1 MVDFI
6 EGFKERGCFPLIF
19 SDLYERLFLKQEI
32 LALRTSSK
40 TAIIFLTDFFI
51 FLISGYLALVV
62 ENGRLFYPELIEV
75 FKVSWLPVLGIII
88 LVFLGAYK
96 SIIRF
101 IDFSAIF
108 RLIRGLVLLMI
119 LSSLIIFG
127 GFGFKEFYG
136 AVALD
141 SWIMGWLFSVILIIG
156 SRLMAHAYFSEAVV
170 DSRVIIY
177 GAGSA
182 GIQLATAL
190 KVSQEM
196 QPIAFVDRDK
206 SLHNSYVG
214 GLKFYLLR
222 L

>member
-1 MVDFI
+1 MKDF
-6 EGFKERGCFPLIF
+6 
-19 SDLYERLFLKQEI
+19 FLKQEI

-62 ENGRLFYPELIEV
+62 QNGRLFYPELFEV

-108 RLIRGLVLLMI
+108 RITRGLVLLMI

-156 SRLMAHAYFSEAVV
+156 SRLMAHVYFSEVIV

-190 KVSQEM
+190 KVSREM
-196 QPIAFVDRDK
+196 QPIAFIDKDK
-206 SLHNSYVG
+206 SLHNS
-214 GLKFYLLR
+214 
-222 L
+222 